1 MSLAGGPSFSRIAFY
16 VAILELAVVSAKN
29 VVEGIT
35 TVFDECMVLMTN
47 RLGPLVRESISR
59 WRGGEMKIKGMCRN
73 IVCIMST

>member
-1 MSLAGGPSFSRIAFY
+1 MRHRLVASLLS

-47 RLGPLVRESISR
+47 RLRPLVRESISR
-59 WRGGEMKIKGMCRN
+59 WRKMKIKGICRN